1 MKRLALHQD
10 VRPLSEFRANATAFL
25 QQVKDTRRPL
35 VITQHGRSAAVLL
48 EVSEYEEMVDKIELL
63 QEILAAE
70 NELREGKG
78 VAQKTA
84 KKQVLAQFEEK
95 YGK

>member
-1 MKRLALHQD
+1 MKRLALDQD

-25 QQVKDTRRPL
+25 QQVRETRRPL

-48 EVSEYEEMVDKIELL
+48 DVSAYEALVDKMELL

-70 NELREGKG
+70 EELRQGKG
-78 VAQKTA
+78 IPQKTA
-84 KKQVLAQFEEK
+84 KKQLLAQFEEK